1 MRGLVSCRLVRQD
14 LAQPDPPPAH
24 RVFVLSGKRGGTRAG
39 CAHGMEAQQPG
50 GSPGVGGSVFPP
62 GEQAPLSLWGQH
74 TPLSASWKTCRFG
87 QGLSSA
93 TSSCLAP
100 PAAGRRPGTGDCGP
114 ALSGLRVS
122 RQSSTRSGVH
132 PDGCVPT
139 CQPLSLP
146 GPGRLVASWTCRH
159 SGTSSSCGPTAWALW
174 EGRAQLPWRCVHAAG
189 A

>member
-1 MRGLVSCRLVRQD
+1 MRGLGSCRLVRQD
-14 LAQPDPPPAH
+14 LAQPDPPRAH

-100 PAAGRRPGTGDCGP
+100 PAAGEEARDRRLWTGLVR
-114 ALSGLRVS
+114 ASGQQTVVHSQRSSSRRVRANMS
-122 RQSSTRSGVH
+122 ASESPRPRA
-132 PDGCVPT
+132 PGCVLDLQT
-139 CQPLSLP
+139 LRYLLL
-146 GPGRLVASWTCRH
+146 R
-159 SGTSSSCGPTAWALW
+159 GPTAPALW
-174 EGRAQLPWRCVHAAG
+174 EGRAQLPWRCAHAAG